1 MILGIETSTAK
12 GSVATIDSEGNI
24 RETVLTETR
33 NHGRSLATEVSSL
46 IEERASEIEAFAV
59 SIGPGSFT
67 GLRIGLAFLKGL
79 GIVYDRP
86 VVPISSLRVLAATH
100 TSSRNGTYES
110 IVLPIFDARGKEV
123 YAGLYRGTGNSCKVM
138 DELPDGLYTVQ
149 DVVERLDGLNVT
161 ATGDGLSA
169 VIRSSNNQ
177 EIPKN
182 WQYSFTRDGQRV
194 AEEFPLAST
203 LVAIARDEL
212 KQGNVV
218 ELDTLEPKYHQLS
231 AAEKNQK

>member
-1 MILGIETSTAK
+1 MILGIETSTAQ
-12 GSVATIDSEGNI
+12 GSIATIDSNGNI

-33 NHGRSLATEVSSL
+33 NHGRSLAKEVSNL
-46 IEERASEIEAFAV
+46 LEERLSDIEAFAV

-86 VVPISSLRVLAATH
+86 VVPVSSLRVLAATH
-100 TSSRNGTYES
+100 TSSEHKTAES
-110 IVLPIFDARGKEV
+110 FVLPIFDARGKEV
-123 YAGLYRGTGNSCKVM
+123 YAGLYRCTAHECKLT
-138 DELPDGLYTVQ
+138 DELPDGLYNVQ
-149 DVVERLDGLNVT
+149 DLIERLGDFNLV
-161 ATGDGLSA
+161 ATGDGLA
-169 VIRSSNNQ
+169 AIIRSSKSQ

-182 WQYSFTRDGQRV
+182 WRHSFTRDEQRV
-194 AEEFPLAST
+194 DQKFPLAST

-218 ELDTLEPKYHQLS
+218 ALDTLEPKYHQLS